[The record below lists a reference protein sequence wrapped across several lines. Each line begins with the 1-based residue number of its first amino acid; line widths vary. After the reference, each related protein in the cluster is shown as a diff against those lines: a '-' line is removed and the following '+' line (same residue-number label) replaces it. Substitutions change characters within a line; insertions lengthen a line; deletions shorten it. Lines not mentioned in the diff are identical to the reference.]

1 MAAPKHTQPSNP
13 VPFAKGD
20 DPRRNSGGRTPT
32 KWLREL
38 LDAAHD
44 KSEDG
49 RSNREAIGR
58 HLIEVATSW
67 KVQIRGRGEESF
79 EVASAADSLK
89 AAEILY
95 AYDMGRPTESV
106 EVTSPDGSMSP
117 QQMRDRETTAEMR
130 ARLQA
135 ILDTTKPAQPQ
146 GQSRAD
152 DGPTD
157 GAAKQPG
164 AE

>member
-1 MAAPKHTQPSNP
+1 MQAGTMPTPPPPESGQFPKGKSGNP
-13 VPFAKGD
+13 
-20 DPRRNSGGRTPT
+20 GGRTPT

-38 LDAAHD
+38 LDAAYD
-44 KSEDG
+44 KSDDG

-67 KVQIRGRGEESF
+67 RVQVRGRGETAF

-95 AYDMGRPTESV
+95 AYDMGRPTESM

-135 ILDTTKPAQPQ
+135 ILDTTRPAAPREQA
-146 GQSRAD
+146 GAS

-157 GAAKQPG
+157 GTTKQPG
-164 AE
+164 TE